1 MAKVSLIIT
10 GAIFLLAT
18 FIVLEVYLDTN
29 SKSDIRTANSLC
41 TAQVNFM
48 GFTVPIGSWGQ
59 RLLGAEA
66 DCQKVHY
73 LMLLITYGWI
83 GYAFGGFLLV
93 LGLVLGN
100 RRREHHEEREERH
113 EHHQH
118 SQQKH
123 ISKFCGNCGG
133 RLGKHS
139 KYCHKCGEEV

>member
-1 MAKVSLIIT
+1 MTKVSLIII

-18 FIVLEVYLDTN
+18 FFVLEVYLDNN

-41 TAQVNFM
+41 TAQVNVM
-48 GFTVPIGSWGQ
+48 GFNVPIGNWGQ
-59 RLLGAEA
+59 RLLGKEA

-73 LMLLITYGWI
+73 MMLLIDYGFI
-83 GYAFGGFLLV
+83 GYILGGFLLV

-100 RRREHHEEREERH
+100 RRIEYHKEQYHEEKE
-113 EHHQH
+113 EHHQ
-118 SQQKH
+118 QKH
-123 ISKFCGNCGG
+123 TSKFCGHCGG